1 LARIST
7 PDRWPGSRRI
17 WLSRDDDGVPIR
29 PLSRELIVA
38 QVVDDVRDRAP
49 GRRLRLAVDGAT
61 GLEPAGWADAIVDE
75 MRAGGRFALHVSVR
89 DYLLPAS
96 QRFEFGHD
104 SPDAF
109 YEGWR
114 DENGLRREV
123 LEPTAPDG
131 SGAVLPALWRTDI
144 DRSARAEYV
153 AVPADG
159 VVVVSG
165 EFLLGGGLP
174 FEYAMHL
181 TCSPAALARRTPP
194 GDAWTLPAY
203 ERYAAEVA
211 PETFADLVVR
221 LEDPRRPAIVEPD
234 GARRGR

>member
-1 LARIST
+1 MM
-7 PDRWPGSRRI
+7 GH
-17 WLSRDDDGVPIR
+17 VPIR
-29 PLSRELIVA
+29 PLSRELIIA
-38 QVVDDVRDRAP
+38 RVVDGVRDRAP
-49 GRRLRLAVDGAT
+49 NRRLRLAVDGAA
-61 GLEPAGWADAIVDE
+61 GLDPSDWAGGIADA
-75 MRAGGRFALHVSVR
+75 MRAGGRFALHVSVH
-89 DYLLPAS
+89 DFLLPAS

-123 LEPTAPDG
+123 LDPAAPDG
-131 SGAVLPALWRTDI
+131 SGEVLPALWRTDI

-153 AVPADG
+153 TVPSDG

-194 GDAWTLPAY
+194 DDAWTLPAY

-211 PETFADLVVR
+211 PDTFADLVVR

-234 GARRGR
+234 DA

>member
-1 LARIST
+1 MIA
-7 PDRWPGSRRI
+7 D
-17 WLSRDDDGVPIR
+17 VPIR

-38 QVVDDVRDRAP
+38 RVVDEVRDRAP
-49 GRRLRLAVDGAT
+49 RRRLRLAVDGAT
-61 GLEPAGWADAIVDE
+61 GLDPTGWAAAIVDA
-75 MRAGGRFALHVSVR
+75 MRSGGRFAVHVSVR

-96 QRFEFGHD
+96 QRYEFGHD

-114 DENGLRREV
+114 DDSGLRREV
-123 LEPTAPDG
+123 LEPAAPDG
-131 SGAVLPALWRTDI
+131 SGAVLPALWRIDI

-153 AVPADG
+153 AVPTDG

-165 EFLLGGGLP
+165 EFLLGSGLP

-181 TCSPAALARRTPP
+181 TCSAAALARRTPP
-194 GDAWTLPAY
+194 EDAWTLPAY

-211 PETFADLVVR
+211 PETFADVVVR

-234 GARRGR
+234 DA

>member
-1 LARIST
+1 MGPGPGVPARAAMMA
-7 PDRWPGSRRI
+7 
-17 WLSRDDDGVPIR
+17 GVPIR

-38 QVVDDVRDRAP
+38 RVVDDVRDRAP
-49 GRRLRLAVDGAT
+49 TRRLRLAVDGAI
-61 GLEPAGWADAIVDE
+61 GLDPTGWAVAIVDAV
-75 MRAGGRFALHVSVR
+75 RVGGRFAMHVSVR

-96 QRFEFGHD
+96 QRLEFGHD

-114 DENGLRREV
+114 DESGIRREV
-123 LEPTAPDG
+123 LEPAAPHG
-131 SGAVLPALWRTDI
+131 SGEVLPALWRTDI
-144 DRSARAEYV
+144 DRSARAHYV
-153 AVPADG
+153 AVPAEG

-165 EFLLGGGLP
+165 EFLLGSSLP

-181 TCSPAALARRTPP
+181 TCSPAALARRTSPE
-194 GDAWTLPAY
+194 DAWTLPAY

-234 GARRGR
+234 GE

>member
-1 LARIST
+1 MPAGAAMMA
-7 PDRWPGSRRI
+7 D
-17 WLSRDDDGVPIR
+17 VPIR

-38 QVVDDVRDRAP
+38 RVVDDVRDRAP
-49 GRRLRLAVDGAT
+49 SRRLRLAVDGAV
-61 GLEPAGWADAIVDE
+61 GLDPTGWAAAIVDA
-75 MRAGGRFALHVSVR
+75 MRAGGRFAVHVSVR

-123 LEPTAPDG
+123 LEPAAPDG

-144 DRSARAEYV
+144 DRSARAEYI
-153 AVPADG
+153 AVPTDG

-165 EFLLGGGLP
+165 EFLLGSGLP

-181 TCSPAALARRTPP
+181 TCSAAALARRTPP
-194 GDAWTLPAY
+194 EDAWTLPAY
-203 ERYAAEVA
+203 ERYASEVA

-221 LEDPRRPAIVEPD
+221 LEDPRRPAIIEPG
-234 GARRGR
+234 GA

>member
-1 LARIST
+1 
-7 PDRWPGSRRI
+7 
-17 WLSRDDDGVPIR
+17 VPIR
-29 PLSRELIVA
+29 PLTRKLIVA
-38 QVVDDVRDRAP
+38 RVVDGVRDRSP
-49 GRRLRLAVDGAT
+49 NRRLRLAVDGAA
-61 GLEPAGWADAIVDE
+61 GLDPGGWAGAIVDT
-75 MRAGGRFALHVSVR
+75 MRAGGRFAMHVSVH
-89 DYLLPAS
+89 DFLLPAS

-123 LEPTAPDG
+123 LDPAAPDG
-131 SGAVLPALWRTDI
+131 SGEVLPALWRTDI

-153 AVPADG
+153 TVPVDG
-159 VVVVSG
+159 VVLVSG

-181 TCSPAALARRTPP
+181 TCSSAALARRTSPD
-194 GDAWTLPAY
+194 DAWTLPAY
-203 ERYAAEVA
+203 QRYAAEVA

-234 GARRGR
+234 GA